1 MKEISRKDAVKML
14 VDGDIEAITS
24 GDRVGIQ
31 MLRSILE
38 SGSPEYDMLQ
48 IDELEEALLEK
59 FDEEYKVI

>member
-1 MKEISRKDAVKML
+1 ML